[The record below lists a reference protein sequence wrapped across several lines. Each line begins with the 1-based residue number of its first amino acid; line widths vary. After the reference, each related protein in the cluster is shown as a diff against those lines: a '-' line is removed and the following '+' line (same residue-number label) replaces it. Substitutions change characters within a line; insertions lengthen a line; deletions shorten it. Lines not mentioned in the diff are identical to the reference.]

1 MSHASSTMTDP
12 LINSTP
18 EFFANPYPTFARLRE
33 EAPVLW
39 SEVGNY
45 WLVSRYSDVHDI
57 LGDLGFSKGVRKWK
71 QIDMLA
77 KIFPQAKETIE
88 YRGTNMLNANP
99 PDHTRLRSLVNK
111 AFTPTLINQMREHI
125 QGIANELLD
134 AVQSKGKMDLMED
147 FCFPLPAI
155 VIAEMLGIPAKD
167 RDKFKSWSHT
177 ITAALDPNPNIK
189 LLDMA
194 KIIRANQEL
203 VAYLKPLVADRRKD
217 RKSDLISALV
227 AAEEDGAK
235 LTEVELIANTVLL
248 LIAGH
253 ETTTNLIGN
262 GTLALLRN
270 PDQRAE
276 LEANSELLPSAINE
290 LLRYDSPVQLI
301 RRISGSDLELGG
313 QTIKEGDSVL
323 LSVGSANHDP
333 SQFTDPDK
341 LDIKR
346 TNNKHVS
353 FGHGIHHCLGS
364 ALAETEGQIA
374 ISTLLR
380 RMPKLKLETKEVE
393 IKRPFSLRG
402 PKALPVSF

>member
-1 MSHASSTMTDP
+1 
-12 LINSTP
+12 
-18 EFFANPYPTFARLRE
+18 
-33 EAPVLW
+33 
-39 SEVGNY
+39 
-45 WLVSRYSDVHDI
+45 
-57 LGDLGFSKGVRKWK
+57 
-71 QIDMLA
+71 
-77 KIFPQAKETIE
+77 
-88 YRGTNMLNANP
+88 
-99 PDHTRLRSLVNK
+99 
-111 AFTPTLINQMREHI
+111 
-125 QGIANELLD
+125 LD

-235 LTEVELIANTVLL
+235 LTEIELIANTVLL